1 MRILGENN
9 NDKCISCKELFKWYK
24 RVKKEI
30 NDDMY
35 SVTIMCECV
44 RCRNLVKV
52 FRKKMI

>member
-9 NDKCISCKELFKWYK
+9 NDKCISCKEPFKWYK